1 MHSLGMGF
9 TVDKGVEV
17 TASRNDRNIVL
28 FNGEEI
34 LFPTVVSVIG
44 GLTPLPMRIEVVS
57 PLPLGCGFGLSGA
70 TSLATAYALDA
81 LLSLGKAEFELGMAA
96 HVAEVE
102 NLTGLGDVC
111 AQYRGGCLAKLTE
124 GQPLA
129 ADPLPVREQPV
140 YYRYFGPILTKE
152 VLKDAEQKARINRAA
167 DKALA
172 DLAGLIEMDS
182 VDFDLCIELS
192 KRFAVDSGL
201 LRDERVIGAIREVE
215 ENGGFASMIML
226 GNAVFST
233 RSFEGAQEAMLSKQR
248 GRVL

>member
-9 TVDKGVEV
+9 TIDKGVVV
-17 TASRNDRNIVL
+17 TASRDDRSVVL

-34 LFPTVVSVIG
+34 RFPTVVSVIHK
-44 GLTPLPMRIEVVS
+44 LTPLPVRIEAVS

-70 TSLATAYALDA
+70 TSLATAYALNG
-81 LLSLGKAEFELGMAA
+81 LLELGKTEYELGMAA

-111 AQYRGGCLAKLTE
+111 AQYRGGCLAKLKE

-140 YYRYFGPILTKE
+140 YYRYFSPILTRE
-152 VLKDAEQKARINRAA
+152 VLKDAEQKDRINRAA
-167 DKALA
+167 DKALSE
-172 DLAGLIEMDS
+172 LAGLIELDS

-192 KRFAVDSGL
+192 KRFAMDSGL
-201 LRDERVIGAIREVE
+201 LRDERVMRAIQQVE
-215 ENGGFASMIML
+215 DNGGFASMIML
-226 GNAVFST
+226 GNAVFSS
-233 RSFEGAQEAMLSKQR
+233 RPFEGAQEAMLSKQR